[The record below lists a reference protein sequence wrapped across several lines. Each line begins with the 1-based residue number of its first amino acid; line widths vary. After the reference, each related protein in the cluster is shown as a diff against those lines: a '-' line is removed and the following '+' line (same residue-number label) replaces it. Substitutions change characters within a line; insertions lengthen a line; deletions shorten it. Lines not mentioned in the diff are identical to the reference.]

1 MLSAADLTTRYRALL
16 TRVQAAEATAGRAPE
31 SAQLMVVT
39 KGVAAEQIAVI
50 VDAGC
55 TLFGENRVQEL
66 EAKRAAVAALRP
78 TANLTWVLIGPL
90 QSNKARRA
98 LEVAERIATVGSV
111 DLLERIAALATER
124 AKPIEIAFQV
134 NVDEDPAKSGFTP
147 EGLRAALP
155 AIAAIVKGASITLAG
170 LFTVGRLTAG
180 GEAARPTFAQFRT
193 LAAQVDADAQAL
205 GLHLGPLRSA
215 GMSGDFEV
223 AISEGSTEVRLGSA
237 LFGPRG

>member
-1 MLSAADLTTRYRALL
+1 MLSPADLTTRYRELL
-16 TRVQAAEATAGRAPE
+16 ARVQAAGP
-31 SAQLMVVT
+31 AQLMVVT
-39 KGVAAEQIAVI
+39 KGVAAEQIAVV

-98 LEVAERIATVGSV
+98 LEVADRIATVGSV

-124 AKPIEIAFQV
+124 AKPIEIALQV

-155 AIAAIVKGASITLAG
+155 AIAAIVKGAPVTLAG

-193 LAAQVDADAQAL
+193 LAAEVDADAKAL
-205 GLHLGPLRSA
+205 VLDLGPLRSA

-223 AISEGSTEVRLGSA
+223 AISEGSTEVRVGSA
-237 LFGPRG
+237 LFGSRG

>member
-1 MLSAADLTTRYRALL
+1 MLSAADLTTRYRDLL
-16 TRVQAAEATAGRAPE
+16 ARVRAAGPAE
-31 SAQLMVVT
+31 LMVVT
-39 KGVAAEQIAVI
+39 KGATAEQIAVV

-66 EAKRAAVAALRP
+66 EAKRVAVGALRP
-78 TANLTWVLIGPL
+78 SAKPTWVLIGPL

-98 LEVAERIATVGSV
+98 IEVADRIATVGSV

-124 AKPIEIAFQV
+124 AKPIEIALQV

-147 EGLRAALP
+147 EGVRAALP
-155 AIAAIVKGASITLAG
+155 AIAAIVNGAPVTLAG
-170 LFTVGRLTAG
+170 LFTVGRLTSG

-193 LAAQVDADAQAL
+193 LAAHVDLDAQSL
-205 GLHLGPLRSA
+205 GVHLGPLRSA

>member
-1 MLSAADLTTRYRALL
+1 MLSAADLTTRYQDLL
-16 TRVQAAEATAGRAPE
+16 TRVRAAGP
-31 SAQLMVVT
+31 AQLMVVT
-39 KGVAAEQIAVI
+39 KGVAAEEIAVI

-78 TANLTWVLIGPL
+78 SANLTWVLIGPL

-98 LEVAERIATVGSV
+98 LEVADRIATVGSV

-124 AKPIEIAFQV
+124 AKPVEIALQV

-147 EGLRAALP
+147 EALRAALP
-155 AIAAIVKGASITLAG
+155 AITAIVKGAPITLAG
-170 LFTVGRLTAG
+170 LFTVGRLTDG
-180 GEAARPTFAQFRT
+180 GEAARPTFAQFRM

-205 GLHLGPLRSA
+205 GLDLGPLRSA

-223 AISEGSTEVRLGSA
+223 AISEGSTEVRVGSA

>member
-1 MLSAADLTTRYRALL
+1 
-16 TRVQAAEATAGRAPE
+16 
-31 SAQLMVVT
+31 
-39 KGVAAEQIAVI
+39 
-50 VDAGC
+50 
-55 TLFGENRVQEL
+55 
-66 EAKRAAVAALRP
+66 
-78 TANLTWVLIGPL
+78 VLIGPL
-90 QSNKARRA
+90 QSNKVRRA
-98 LEVAERIATVGSV
+98 MEVADRIATVGSV

-124 AKPIEIAFQV
+124 AKPIEIALQV

-155 AIAAIVKGASITLAG
+155 AIAAIVKGAPITLAG

-193 LAAQVDADAQAL
+193 LAAQVEADAQAL
-205 GLHLGPLRSA
+205 SLHLGPLRSA

>member
-1 MLSAADLTTRYRALL
+1 MLSAADLTTRYQDLLARVRA
-16 TRVQAAEATAGRAPE
+16 AGP
-31 SAQLMVVT
+31 AQLMVVT
-39 KGVAAEQIAVI
+39 KSVAAEQIAVI

-78 TANLTWVLIGPL
+78 TAHLTWVLIGPL

-98 LEVAERIATVGSV
+98 LEVADRIATVGSV

-124 AKPIEIAFQV
+124 AKPVEIALQV

-147 EGLRAALP
+147 EALRAALP
-155 AIAAIVKGASITLAG
+155 AIAAIVKGAPITLAG

-193 LAAQVDADAQAL
+193 LAAQVDADAKAL
-205 GLHLGPLRSA
+205 GLDLGPLRSA

-223 AISEGSTEVRLGSA
+223 AISEGSTEVRVGSA

>member
-1 MLSAADLTTRYRALL
+1 MLSAADLTTRYQDLL
-16 TRVQAAEATAGRAPE
+16 TRVRAAGP
-31 SAQLMVVT
+31 AQLMVVT

-78 TANLTWVLIGPL
+78 SANLTWVLIGPL

-98 LEVAERIATVGSV
+98 LEVADRIATVGSV

-124 AKPIEIAFQV
+124 AKPVEIALQV

-147 EGLRAALP
+147 EALRAALP
-155 AIAAIVKGASITLAG
+155 AITAIVKGAPITLAG

-180 GEAARPTFAQFRT
+180 GEAARPTFVQFRT
-193 LAAQVDADAQAL
+193 LAAQIDADAQVL
-205 GLHLGPLRSA
+205 GLNLGPLRSA

-223 AISEGSTEVRLGSA
+223 AISEGSTEVRVGSA

>member
-1 MLSAADLTTRYRALL
+1 MLSAADLTTRYHELLARVRA
-16 TRVQAAEATAGRAPE
+16 AGSAE
-31 SAQLMVVT
+31 LMVVT
-39 KGVAAEQIAVI
+39 KGVAAEQIAVV

-78 TANLTWVLIGPL
+78 AANLTWVLIGPL

-98 LEVAERIATVGSV
+98 LEVANRIATVGSV
-111 DLLERIAALATER
+111 DLLERIAVLATER
-124 AKPIEIAFQV
+124 AKPIEIALQV

-147 EGLRAALP
+147 EALRAALP
-155 AIAAIVKGASITLAG
+155 AIAAIVKGAPIILAG

-180 GEAARPTFAQFRT
+180 GEAARPTFAQFRS
-193 LAAQVDADAQAL
+193 LAVQVDADAQAL
-205 GLHLGPLRSA
+205 GLDLGPLRSA

>member
-1 MLSAADLTTRYRALL
+1 MLNGADLTNRYRELL
-16 TRVQAAEATAGRAPE
+16 ARVRAAGPAE
-31 SAQLMVVT
+31 LMVVT
-39 KGVAAEQIAVI
+39 KGVAAEQIAVV

-78 TANLTWVLIGPL
+78 GANLSWVLIGPL

-98 LEVAERIATVGSV
+98 LEVADRIATVGSV
-111 DLLERIAALATER
+111 DLLGRIAALATER
-124 AKPIEIAFQV
+124 AKPIEIVLQV

-155 AIAAIVKGASITLAG
+155 AIAAIVKGAPITLAG

-193 LAAQVDADAQAL
+193 LAAQVDTDAQAL
-205 GLHLGPLRSA
+205 GLNLGPLRSA

-223 AISEGSTEVRLGSA
+223 AISEGSTEVRVGSA

>member
-1 MLSAADLTTRYRALL
+1 MLSAADLTARYQDLL
-16 TRVQAAEATAGRAPE
+16 TRVRAAGP
-31 SAQLMVVT
+31 AQLMVVT
-39 KGVAAEQIAVI
+39 KGVAAEQIALI

-66 EAKRAAVAALRP
+66 EVKRAAVAALRP
-78 TANLTWVLIGPL
+78 AANLTWVLIGPL

-98 LEVAERIATVGSV
+98 LEVADRIATVGSV

-124 AKPIEIAFQV
+124 AKPVEVALQV

-155 AIAAIVKGASITLAG
+155 AIATIVKDAPITLAG

-205 GLHLGPLRSA
+205 DLDLGPLRSA

-223 AISEGSTEVRLGSA
+223 AISEGSTEVRVGSA

>member
-1 MLSAADLTTRYRALL
+1 MLSDADLTTRYRELL
-16 TRVQAAEATAGRAPE
+16 ARVRAAGPAE
-31 SAQLMVVT
+31 LMVVT
-39 KGVAAEQIAVI
+39 KGVAAEQIVAV

-55 TLFGENRVQEL
+55 TLFGENRVQEV

-98 LEVAERIATVGSV
+98 LEVADRIATVGSV
-111 DLLERIAALATER
+111 GLLERIAALATER
-124 AKPIEIAFQV
+124 SKPVEIALQV

-147 EGLRAALP
+147 EGLHAALP
-155 AIAAIVKGASITLAG
+155 AIATIVKGAPITLAG
-170 LFTVGRLTAG
+170 FFTVGRLTAG

-193 LAAQVDADAQAL
+193 LSAQVNADAKAL
-205 GLHLGPLRSA
+205 GLDIGPLRSA

-223 AISEGSTEVRLGSA
+223 AISEGSTEVRVGSA

>member
-1 MLSAADLTTRYRALL
+1 MLSAADLTTRYQDLL
-16 TRVQAAEATAGRAPE
+16 TRVRAAGP
-31 SAQLMVVT
+31 AQLMVVT

-66 EAKRAAVAALRP
+66 EAKRTAVAALRP

-98 LEVAERIATVGSV
+98 LEVADRIATVGSV

-124 AKPIEIAFQV
+124 AKPVEIALQV

-147 EGLRAALP
+147 AGLRAALP
-155 AIAAIVKGASITLAG
+155 AIAAIVKGAPITLAG

-193 LAAQVDADAQAL
+193 LAAQVDADAKVL
-205 GLHLGPLRSA
+205 GLDLGRLRSA

-223 AISEGSTEVRLGSA
+223 AISEGSTEVRVGSA

>member
-1 MLSAADLTTRYRALL
+1 MLSAADLTTRYRELL
-16 TRVQAAEATAGRAPE
+16 ARVRAAGP
-31 SAQLMVVT
+31 AQLMVVT

-78 TANLTWVLIGPL
+78 TAKLTWVLIGPL

-98 LEVAERIATVGSV
+98 LEVADRIATVGSV
-111 DLLERIAALATER
+111 DLLERIATIATEQ
-124 AKPIEIAFQV
+124 AKPVEIALQV

-155 AIAAIVKGASITLAG
+155 AIAAIVRSAPITLAG

-193 LAAQVDADAQAL
+193 LAAQVDADAKTL
-205 GLHLGPLRSA
+205 DLDLGPLRSA

-223 AISEGSTEVRLGSA
+223 AISEGSTEVRVGSA

>member
-1 MLSAADLTTRYRALL
+1 MLSAADLTTRYRELL
-16 TRVQAAEATAGRAPE
+16 ARVHAAG

-111 DLLERIAALATER
+111 DLLGRIAALATER
-124 AKPIEIAFQV
+124 SKPVEIALQV

-155 AIAAIVKGASITLAG
+155 AIAAMVKDAPITLAG

-180 GEAARPTFAQFRT
+180 GEAARPTFAQFRS
-193 LAAQVDADAQAL
+193 LAVQVNADAQAL
-205 GLHLGPLRSA
+205 GLDLGPLRSA

-223 AISEGSTEVRLGSA
+223 AISEGSTEVRVGSA

>member
-1 MLSAADLTTRYRALL
+1 
-16 TRVQAAEATAGRAPE
+16 
-31 SAQLMVVT
+31 MVVT
-39 KGVAAEQIAVI
+39 KGVTAEQVAVI

-66 EAKRAAVAALRP
+66 EAKRAAVSVLRP
-78 TANLTWVLIGPL
+78 DANLTWVLIGPL

-98 LEVAERIATVGSV
+98 LDVADRIATVGSV
-111 DLLERIAALATER
+111 ELLARIAALATER
-124 AKPIEIAFQV
+124 AKPVEIALQV

-147 EGLRAALP
+147 AGLRAALP
-155 AIAAIVKGASITLAG
+155 AIAAIAHASPIKLAG

-193 LAAQVDADAQAL
+193 LAAQVDADAKAI
-205 GLHLGPLRSA
+205 GLNLGPLRSA

-223 AISEGSTEVRLGSA
+223 AISEGSTEVRVGSA

>member
-1 MLSAADLTTRYRALL
+1 MLSAADLTTRYQDLL
-16 TRVQAAEATAGRAPE
+16 TRVRAAGP
-31 SAQLMVVT
+31 AQLMVVT

-98 LEVAERIATVGSV
+98 LEVADRIATVGSV

-124 AKPIEIAFQV
+124 AKPVEIALQV

-147 EGLRAALP
+147 EALRAALP
-155 AIAAIVKGASITLAG
+155 AIAAIVKGAPITLAG
-170 LFTVGRLTAG
+170 LFTVGRLTDG

-193 LAAQVDADAQAL
+193 LSAQVNADAKAL
-205 GLHLGPLRSA
+205 GLDIGPLRSA

-223 AISEGSTEVRLGSA
+223 AISEGSTEVRVGSA

>member
-1 MLSAADLTTRYRALL
+1 MLSAADLTTRYRELL
-16 TRVQAAEATAGRAPE
+16 ARVRAAG

-98 LEVAERIATVGSV
+98 LEVADRIATVGSV

-124 AKPIEIAFQV
+124 AKPVEIALQV

-147 EGLRAALP
+147 EALRAALP
-155 AIAAIVKGASITLAG
+155 AIAAIVQAAPITLAG
-170 LFTVGRLTAG
+170 LFTVGRLTTG

-193 LAAQVDADAQAL
+193 LAAQVEADAQAL
-205 GLHLGPLRSA
+205 GLNLGPLRSA

-223 AISEGSTEVRLGSA
+223 AISEGSTEVRVGSA
-237 LFGPRG
+237 LFGLRG

>member
-1 MLSAADLTTRYRALL
+1 MLSAADLTTRYQDLL
-16 TRVQAAEATAGRAPE
+16 TRVRAAGP
-31 SAQLMVVT
+31 AQLMVVT

-78 TANLTWVLIGPL
+78 SANLTWVLIGPL

-98 LEVAERIATVGSV
+98 LEVADRIATVGSV

-124 AKPIEIAFQV
+124 AKPVEIALQV

-147 EGLRAALP
+147 EALRAALP
-155 AIAAIVKGASITLAG
+155 AIAAIVKGAPITLAG
-170 LFTVGRLTAG
+170 LFTVGRLTDG
-180 GEAARPTFAQFRT
+180 GEAARPTFAQFRM
-193 LAAQVDADAQAL
+193 LAAEVDADAKAL
-205 GLHLGPLRSA
+205 GLDLGPLRSA

-223 AISEGSTEVRLGSA
+223 ATSEGSTEVRVGSA

>member
-1 MLSAADLTTRYRALL
+1 MLSAADLTTRYQDLL
-16 TRVQAAEATAGRAPE
+16 TRVRAAGP
-31 SAQLMVVT
+31 AQLMVVT

-98 LEVAERIATVGSV
+98 LEVADRIATVGSV
-111 DLLERIAALATER
+111 DLLERIATIATEQ
-124 AKPIEIAFQV
+124 AKPVEIALQV

-155 AIAAIVKGASITLAG
+155 AIAAIVRSAPITLAG

-193 LAAQVDADAQAL
+193 LSAQVDADAQAL
-205 GLHLGPLRSA
+205 GLDLGPLRSA

-223 AISEGSTEVRLGSA
+223 AISEDSTEVRVGSA

>member
-1 MLSAADLTTRYRALL
+1 MLSAVDLTTRYQDLL
-16 TRVQAAEATAGRAPE
+16 TRVRAAGP
-31 SAQLMVVT
+31 AQLMVVT

-78 TANLTWVLIGPL
+78 SANLTWVLIGPL

-98 LEVAERIATVGSV
+98 LEVADRIATVGSV

-124 AKPIEIAFQV
+124 AKPVEIALQV

-147 EGLRAALP
+147 EALRAALP
-155 AIAAIVKGASITLAG
+155 AIAAIVKGAPITLAG
-170 LFTVGRLTAG
+170 LFTVGRLTDG
-180 GEAARPTFAQFRT
+180 GEAARPTFAQFRMF
-193 LAAQVDADAQAL
+193 AAEVDADAKAL
-205 GLHLGPLRSA
+205 GLDFGPLRSA

-223 AISEGSTEVRLGSA
+223 AISEGSTEVRVGSA

>member
-1 MLSAADLTTRYRALL
+1 MLSAADLTTRYQDLL
-16 TRVQAAEATAGRAPE
+16 TRVRAAGP
-31 SAQLMVVT
+31 AQLMVVT

-66 EAKRAAVAALRP
+66 EAKRAAVTALRP
-78 TANLTWVLIGPL
+78 AANLTWALIGPL

-98 LEVAERIATVGSV
+98 LEVADRIATVGSV
-111 DLLERIAALATER
+111 DLLGRIAALGTER
-124 AKPIEIAFQV
+124 AKPIEIALQV

-155 AIAAIVKGASITLAG
+155 AIAAIVKAAPVTLAG

-223 AISEGSTEVRLGSA
+223 AISEGSTEVRVGSA

>member
-1 MLSAADLTTRYRALL
+1 MLSAADLTTRYQDLL
-16 TRVQAAEATAGRAPE
+16 TRVRAAGP
-31 SAQLMVVT
+31 AQLMVVT

-78 TANLTWVLIGPL
+78 SANLTWVLIGPL

-98 LEVAERIATVGSV
+98 LEVADRIATVGSV

-124 AKPIEIAFQV
+124 AKPVEIALQV

-147 EGLRAALP
+147 EALRAALP
-155 AIAAIVKGASITLAG
+155 AITAIVKGAPITLAG
-170 LFTVGRLTAG
+170 LFTVGRLTDG
-180 GEAARPTFAQFRT
+180 GEAARPTFVQFRT
-193 LAAQVDADAQAL
+193 LTAQVDADAKAL
-205 GLHLGPLRSA
+205 GLNLGPLRSA

-223 AISEGSTEVRLGSA
+223 AISEGSTEVRVGSA

>member
-1 MLSAADLTTRYRALL
+1 MLSAADLATRYQDLL
-16 TRVQAAEATAGRAPE
+16 TRVRAAGP
-31 SAQLMVVT
+31 AQLMVVT
-39 KGVAAEQIAVI
+39 KGVAAEQIAAI

-66 EAKRAAVAALRP
+66 EAKRAAVTALRP
-78 TANLTWVLIGPL
+78 AAKLTWVLIGPL

-98 LEVAERIATVGSV
+98 MEVADRIATVGSV
-111 DLLERIAALATER
+111 DLLERLATLATER
-124 AKPIEIAFQV
+124 VKPIEIALQV

-147 EGLRAALP
+147 EALRAALP
-155 AIAAIVKGASITLAG
+155 SIAAIVKAAPITLAG

-180 GEAARPTFAQFRT
+180 GEAARPTFAQFRA
-193 LAAQVDADAQAL
+193 LAAQINADAQAL

>member
-1 MLSAADLTTRYRALL
+1 MLSAADLTTRYQDLL
-16 TRVQAAEATAGRAPE
+16 TRVRAAGP
-31 SAQLMVVT
+31 AQLMVVT
-39 KGVAAEQIAVI
+39 KGVAAEQIAII

-78 TANLTWVLIGPL
+78 SANLTWVLIGPL

-98 LEVAERIATVGSV
+98 LEVADRIATVGSV

-124 AKPIEIAFQV
+124 AKPVEIALQV

-147 EGLRAALP
+147 EALRAALP
-155 AIAAIVKGASITLAG
+155 AITAIVKGAPITLAG
-170 LFTVGRLTAG
+170 LFTVGRLTDG
-180 GEAARPTFAQFRT
+180 GEAARPTFVQFRT
-193 LAAQVDADAQAL
+193 LAAQIDADAQVL
-205 GLHLGPLRSA
+205 GLNLGPLRSA

-223 AISEGSTEVRLGSA
+223 AISEGSTEVRVGSA

>member
-1 MLSAADLTTRYRALL
+1 MLSAADLTTRYRELL
-16 TRVQAAEATAGRAPE
+16 ARVHAAGP
-31 SAQLMVVT
+31 AQLMVVT

-78 TANLTWVLIGPL
+78 TANLTWALIGPL

-98 LEVAERIATVGSV
+98 VEVADRIATVGSV

-124 AKPIEIAFQV
+124 AKPVEIALQV

-147 EGLRAALP
+147 EALRAALP
-155 AIAAIVKGASITLAG
+155 AIAAIVKGAPITLAG
-170 LFTVGRLTAG
+170 LFTVGRLTDG
-180 GEAARPTFAQFRT
+180 GEAARPTFVQFRT
-193 LAAQVDADAQAL
+193 LAAQIDADAQVL
-205 GLHLGPLRSA
+205 GLNLGPLRSA

-223 AISEGSTEVRLGSA
+223 AISEGSTEVRVGSA

>member
-1 MLSAADLTTRYRALL
+1 MLSAADLTTRYQDLL
-16 TRVQAAEATAGRAPE
+16 TRVRAAGP
-31 SAQLMVVT
+31 AQLMVVT

-78 TANLTWVLIGPL
+78 SANLTWVLIGPL

-98 LEVAERIATVGSV
+98 LEVADRIATVGSV

-124 AKPIEIAFQV
+124 AKPVEIALQV

-147 EGLRAALP
+147 EALRAALP
-155 AIAAIVKGASITLAG
+155 AIAAIVKGAPITLAG

-180 GEAARPTFAQFRT
+180 GEAARPTFVQFRT
-193 LAAQVDADAQAL
+193 LAAQIDADAQVL
-205 GLHLGPLRSA
+205 GLNLGPLRSA

-223 AISEGSTEVRLGSA
+223 AISEGSTEVRVGSA

>member
-1 MLSAADLTTRYRALL
+1 MLSAADLTTRYQDLL
-16 TRVQAAEATAGRAPE
+16 TRVRAAGP
-31 SAQLMVVT
+31 AQLMVVT

-98 LEVAERIATVGSV
+98 LEVADRIATVGSV
-111 DLLERIAALATER
+111 ELLERIAALATQR
-124 AKPIEIAFQV
+124 AKPVEIAFQV

-155 AIAAIVKGASITLAG
+155 AIAAIVKDAPITLAG
-170 LFTVGRLTAG
+170 LFTVGRLTEG

-193 LAAQVDADAQAL
+193 LAAQVEADAQAL
-205 GLHLGPLRSA
+205 GLNLGLLRSA

-223 AISEGSTEVRLGSA
+223 AISEGSTEVRVGSA

>member
-1 MLSAADLTTRYRALL
+1 MLSAADLTTRYQDLLARVRA
-16 TRVQAAEATAGRAPE
+16 AGP
-31 SAQLMVVT
+31 AQLMVVT
-39 KGVAAEQIAVI
+39 KSVAAEQIAVI

-78 TANLTWVLIGPL
+78 AANLTWVLIGPL

-98 LEVAERIATVGSV
+98 LEVTDRIATVGSV

-124 AKPIEIAFQV
+124 AKPIEIALQV

-155 AIAAIVKGASITLAG
+155 AIATITQAAPITLAG

-180 GEAARPTFAQFRT
+180 GEAARPTFAQFRM
-193 LAAQVDADAQAL
+193 LAAQIDADAQAL
-205 GLHLGPLRSA
+205 GLNLGPLRSA

-223 AISEGSTEVRLGSA
+223 AISEGSTEVRVGSA

>member
-1 MLSAADLTTRYRALL
+1 MLSAADLTTRYQDLL
-16 TRVQAAEATAGRAPE
+16 TRVRAAGP
-31 SAQLMVVT
+31 AQLMVVT

-78 TANLTWVLIGPL
+78 EANLTWVLIGPL

-98 LEVAERIATVGSV
+98 LEVADRIATVGSV
-111 DLLERIAALATER
+111 ELLERIAALATER
-124 AKPIEIAFQV
+124 AKPVEIAFQV

-155 AIAAIVKGASITLAG
+155 AIATIVKGAPVTLAG
-170 LFTVGRLTAG
+170 LFTVGKLTDG

-205 GLHLGPLRSA
+205 GLNLGPLRSA

-223 AISEGSTEVRLGSA
+223 AISEGSTEVRVGST

>member
-1 MLSAADLTTRYRALL
+1 MLSAADLTTRYRELL
-16 TRVQAAEATAGRAPE
+16 TRVHAAGPAE
-31 SAQLMVVT
+31 LMVVT
-39 KGVAAEQIAVI
+39 KGVAAEQIAVV

-98 LEVAERIATVGSV
+98 LEVADRIATVGSV
-111 DLLERIAALATER
+111 DLLERIASIATEN
-124 AKPIEIAFQV
+124 AKPTEIALQV

-155 AIAAIVKGASITLAG
+155 AIAAIVKGAPVTLAG

-180 GEAARPTFAQFRT
+180 GEAARPTFTQFRT

-215 GMSGDFEV
+215 GMSGDYEV
-223 AISEGSTEVRLGSA
+223 AISEGSTEVRVGSA

>member
-1 MLSAADLTTRYRALL
+1 MLSAADLTARYQDLL
-16 TRVQAAEATAGRAPE
+16 TRVRAAGP
-31 SAQLMVVT
+31 AQLMVVT

-78 TANLTWVLIGPL
+78 AANLTWVLIGPL

-98 LEVAERIATVGSV
+98 LEVANRIATVGSV

-124 AKPIEIAFQV
+124 AKPIEIALQV

-155 AIAAIVKGASITLAG
+155 AIATIVHAAPINLAG

-205 GLHLGPLRSA
+205 GLDLGPLRSA

-223 AISEGSTEVRLGSA
+223 AISEGSTEVRVGSA

>member
-1 MLSAADLTTRYRALL
+1 MLSAADLTTRYRELL
-16 TRVQAAEATAGRAPE
+16 ARVHAAG

-111 DLLERIAALATER
+111 DLLGRIAALATER
-124 AKPIEIAFQV
+124 SKPVEIALQV

-155 AIAAIVKGASITLAG
+155 AIAAIVKAAPVTLAG

>member
-1 MLSAADLTTRYRALL
+1 MLSAAELTTRYRKLL
-16 TRVQAAEATAGRAPE
+16 ERVRAAGPAE
-31 SAQLMVVT
+31 LMVVT
-39 KGVAAEQIAVI
+39 KGVAAEQIAVV

-66 EAKRAAVAALRP
+66 EAKRVAVTALRP
-78 TANLTWVLIGPL
+78 AANLTWVLIGPL

-98 LEVAERIATVGSV
+98 LEVADRIATIGNV
-111 DLLERIAALATER
+111 DLLERIAALATEQ
-124 AKPIEIAFQV
+124 AKPIEIALQV

-155 AIAAIVKGASITLAG
+155 AISAIVSGAPITLAG

-205 GLHLGPLRSA
+205 GVHLGPLRSA

-223 AISEGSTEVRLGSA
+223 AISEDHRLPIERKA
-237 LFGPRG
+237 EA

>member
-1 MLSAADLTTRYRALL
+1 MLSAADLTTRYRDLL
-16 TRVQAAEATAGRAPE
+16 TRVRAAGP
-31 SAQLMVVT
+31 AQLMVVT

-78 TANLTWVLIGPL
+78 TAKLTWVLIGPL

-98 LEVAERIATVGSV
+98 MEVADRIATVGSV
-111 DLLERIAALATER
+111 DLLGRIAALATER
-124 AKPIEIAFQV
+124 AKPVEIALQV

-155 AIAAIVKGASITLAG
+155 AIAAMVKDAPITLAG

-180 GEAARPTFAQFRT
+180 GEAARPTFAQFRS
-193 LAAQVDADAQAL
+193 LAVQVDADAQAL
-205 GLHLGPLRSA
+205 GLDLGPLRSA

-223 AISEGSTEVRLGSA
+223 AISEGSTEVRVGSA

>member
-1 MLSAADLTTRYRALL
+1 MLSAADLTTRYRELL
-16 TRVQAAEATAGRAPE
+16 ARVRAAG
-31 SAQLMVVT
+31 SAELMVVT
-39 KGVAAEQIAVI
+39 KGVAAEQIAII

-111 DLLERIAALATER
+111 ELLERIAALATER
-124 AKPIEIAFQV
+124 SKPVEIALQV

-155 AIAAIVKGASITLAG
+155 AIAAIVKGAPVTLAG

-180 GEAARPTFAQFRT
+180 GEAARPTFAQFRS
-193 LAAQVDADAQAL
+193 LAAQVEADAQAL
-205 GLHLGPLRSA
+205 GLNFGPLRSA

-223 AISEGSTEVRLGSA
+223 AISEGSTEVRVGSA

>member
-1 MLSAADLTTRYRALL
+1 MLSAADLTTRYRELL
-16 TRVQAAEATAGRAPE
+16 TRVHAAGPAE
-31 SAQLMVVT
+31 LMVVT
-39 KGVAAEQIAVI
+39 KGVAAEQIAVV

-78 TANLTWVLIGPL
+78 AANLTWVLIGPL

-98 LEVAERIATVGSV
+98 LEVADRIATVGSV
-111 DLLERIAALATER
+111 DLLERIASIATEN
-124 AKPIEIAFQV
+124 AKPTEIALQV
-134 NVDEDPAKSGFTP
+134 NADEDPAKSGFTP

-155 AIAAIVKGASITLAG
+155 AIAAIVKGAPITLAG

-193 LAAQVDADAQAL
+193 LAAQVGADAQAL
-205 GLHLGPLRSA
+205 GLNLGPLRSA

>member
-1 MLSAADLTTRYRALL
+1 MLSAADLTTRYQDLL
-16 TRVQAAEATAGRAPE
+16 TRVRAAGP
-31 SAQLMVVT
+31 AQLMVVT

-78 TANLTWVLIGPL
+78 SANLTWVLIGPL

-98 LEVAERIATVGSV
+98 LEVADRIATVGSV

-124 AKPIEIAFQV
+124 SEPIEIALQV

-147 EGLRAALP
+147 EALRAALP
-155 AIAAIVKGASITLAG
+155 AIAAIVNGAPITLAG
-170 LFTVGRLTAG
+170 LFTVGRLTDG

-193 LAAQVDADAQAL
+193 LAAEVDADAKAL
-205 GLHLGPLRSA
+205 GLDIGPLRSA

-223 AISEGSTEVRLGSA
+223 AISEGSTEVRVGSA

>member
-1 MLSAADLTTRYRALL
+1 MLSSADLTTRYRELL
-16 TRVQAAEATAGRAPE
+16 TRVRAAGP
-31 SAQLMVVT
+31 AQLMVVT
-39 KGVAAEQIAVI
+39 KGVAAEQIAVV

-78 TANLTWVLIGPL
+78 SANPTWVLIGPL

-111 DLLERIAALATER
+111 DLLERIAVLATER
-124 AKPIEIAFQV
+124 AKPIEIALQV

-155 AIAAIVKGASITLAG
+155 AIAAIVRDAPVTLAG

-193 LAAQVDADAQAL
+193 LAAQVEADAQAL
-205 GLHLGPLRSA
+205 GLNLGPLRSA